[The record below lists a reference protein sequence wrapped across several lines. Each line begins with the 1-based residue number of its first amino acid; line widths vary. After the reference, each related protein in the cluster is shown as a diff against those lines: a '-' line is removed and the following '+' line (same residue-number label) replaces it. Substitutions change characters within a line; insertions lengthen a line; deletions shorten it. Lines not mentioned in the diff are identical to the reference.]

1 MEDRA
6 QLFDAIKQLALQRDL
21 SQEDIIRAI
30 KESLEA
36 VCRKKF
42 GTENLRVEIDPVE
55 QTVKVIKFEDV
66 ETPEGVE
73 RREEEIRVPEFG
85 RLLSVAA
92 KQYLMSRINE
102 IEREKVYREYK
113 DRIGELV
120 VGTVKQTDRRFTILD
135 LVNTEA
141 LLPPEEQMPR
151 DRYTRQSRV
160 KAVIVDVRNRKNEPQ
175 VIVSRTHP
183 ALVKR
188 LFELEVPEIQEG
200 LCEIKAVAREPG
212 FRTKIAVASNDRNVD
227 PTGACVGPKGVR
239 VKQVVKELSGE
250 KVDVVAWDPD
260 PARFVANAL
269 GPARVS
275 KVVVDKATQTAYVI
289 VPEDQ
294 LSLAIGK
301 EGQNAR
307 LAAKLTN
314 FRIDIKSEAEAEEF
328 ERQQAELIQK
338 EREIEEKLR
347 ATIEDDLAAALLG
360 AFGGAGEGAEGELET
375 SGLFVEEAEEEV
387 GAEQE
392 PQGEKA
398 TEEAAPEA
406 APAKRTRKKASTEPS
421 AEEPASEEPNKRS
434 KASKKA
440 DE

>member
-1 MEDRA
+1 MKDRA

-347 ATIEDDLAAALLG
+347 ATIEDDLAAALFG
-360 AFGGAGEGAEGELET
+360 AFGGEGEGVEGELET
-375 SGLFVEEAEEEV
+375 SGLFFEETEEV

-392 PQGEKA
+392 PKGEGA
-398 TEEAAPEA
+398 TEETAPEA
-406 APAKRTRKKASTEPS
+406 TPAKRTRKKASTEP
-421 AEEPASEEPNKRS
+421 ATEEPASEEPEKRS

>member
-1 MEDRA
+1 MKDRA

-347 ATIEDDLAAALLG
+347 ATIEDDLAAALFG

-375 SGLFVEEAEEEV
+375 SGLFFEETEEV

-392 PQGEKA
+392 TKGEGA
-398 TEEAAPEA
+398 TEVTAPEA
-406 APAKRTRKKASTEPS
+406 TPAKRTRKKASTEP
-421 AEEPASEEPNKRS
+421 ATEDPASEEPEKRS